1 MFIKEAMYGCVSVLV
16 SYFVC
21 SSDESEFGRAEVS
34 KRSRFFLNQIFCERF
49 DTDKALMVD
58 YTIYNG

>member
-1 MFIKEAMYGCVSVLV
+1 MFIKEAIYGCVSVPV
-16 SYFVC
+16 SYCVC

-34 KRSRFFLNQIFCERF
+34 KRSRFFLNQIFCESF
-49 DTDKALMVD
+49 DTDLTLY